1 MAYMRALDL
10 MLIHSWIASSTSSM
24 ILEKSILFQCSSN
37 QNYLFPPHAPLF
49 PNTDSKTSTPTTGT
63 QSPSPS
69 GLSLNH
75 QSA

>member
-10 MLIHSWIASSTSSM
+10 ILIHSWIASSTSSM
-24 ILEKSILFQCSSN
+24 ILEKSILSQCSSN
-37 QNYLFPPHAPLF
+37 QNDLFPPHAPLF
-49 PNTDSKTSTPTTGT
+49 PNTDPKTSSPTTGT